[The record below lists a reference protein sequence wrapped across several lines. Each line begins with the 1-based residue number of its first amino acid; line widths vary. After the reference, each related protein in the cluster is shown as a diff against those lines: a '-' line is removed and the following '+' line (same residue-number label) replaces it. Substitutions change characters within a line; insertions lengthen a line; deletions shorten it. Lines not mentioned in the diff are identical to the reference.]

1 MKNAINWF
9 EIPVLDYERA
19 KKFYNTIL
27 DLEIM
32 DYHMPEKN
40 MKYGMFPYDMENMG
54 VGGAIV
60 EMAEM
65 KPSTDGSTVYL
76 NGGEDLNVALNKIE
90 AAGGKVFM
98 PKMDIDENG
107 FIAQFIDT
115 EGNRVAL
122 HSMG

>member
-19 KKFYNTIL
+19 KKFYSTTL
-27 DLEIM
+27 DLEIS
-32 DYHMPEKN
+32 DFHMPEKN
-40 MKYGMFPYDMENMG
+40 MKYGMFPYDMENGG

-76 NGGEDLNVALNKIE
+76 NAGEDLNVALNKVE
-90 AAGGKVFM
+90 AAGGKIFM

-107 FIAQFIDT
+107 FIAQFLDT

-122 HSMG
+122 HSMQ

>member
-9 EIPVLDYERA
+9 EIPASNYERA
-19 KKFYNTIL
+19 KTFYTTIL
-27 DLEIM
+27 GVEIM

-40 MKYGMFPYDMENMG
+40 MKYGIFPYDNENKG

-60 EMAEM
+60 EMEGAS
-65 KPSTDGSTVYL
+65 PSTDGSTVYF
-76 NGGEDLNVALNKIE
+76 NGGDDLSIALSKVE
-90 AAGGKVFM
+90 AAGGSILM
-98 PKMDIDENG
+98 PKTNIDENG
-107 FIAQFIDT
+107 FIAQFMDT

>member
-9 EIPVLDYERA
+9 EIPVNDYERA
-19 KKFYNTIL
+19 KTFYSTIL
-27 DLEIM
+27 DVEIT
-32 DYHMPEKN
+32 DFHMPEKQ
-40 MKYGMFPYDMENMG
+40 MKYGMFPYDMEGKG

-60 EMAEM
+60 EMQEM
-65 KPSTDGSTVYL
+65 NPSKDGSTVYL
-76 NGGEDLNVALNKIE
+76 NGGEDLSVPLSKVE
-90 AAGGKVFM
+90 AAGGHIFM
-98 PKMDIDENG
+98 PKMDINENG

>member
-9 EIPVLDYERA
+9 EIPVNNYERA
-19 KKFYNTIL
+19 KKFYGTIL
-27 DLEIM
+27 ELEII

-60 EMAEM
+60 QMKEM
-65 KPSTDGSTVYL
+65 KPSTDGATVYL
-76 NGGEDLNVALNKIE
+76 NGGDDLNVALSKVE
-90 AAGGKVFM
+90 AAGGQVIM
-98 PKMDIDENG
+98 PKTDIDENG
-107 FIAQFIDT
+107 FFAQFIDT

-122 HSMG
+122 HSMS

>member
-9 EIPVLDYERA
+9 EIPVNDYERA
-19 KKFYNTIL
+19 KKFYSEVLGETIT
-27 DLEIM
+27 DH
-32 DYHMPEKN
+32 HMEDKN
-40 MKYGMFPYDMENMG
+40 IKYGIFPYEMESHK

-60 EMAEM
+60 EMEGVN
-65 KPSTDGSTVYL
+65 PSADGSTVYL
-76 NGGEDLNVALNKIE
+76 NGGDDLAGPLSRVE
-90 AAGGKVFM
+90 SAGGTVIM
-98 PKMDIDENG
+98 PKTDIDENG

>member
-9 EIPVLDYERA
+9 EIPVNNYERA
-19 KKFYNTIL
+19 KKFYSEIL
-27 DLEIM
+27 DVEIT

-40 MKYGMFPYDMENMG
+40 MKYGMFPHDQENQG
-54 VGGAIV
+54 VGGGLV
-60 EMAEM
+60 EMAGM
-65 KPSTDGSTVYL
+65 NPSQDGSTVYL
-76 NGGEDLNVALNKIE
+76 NGGDDLNVPLSKVE

-98 PKMDIDENG
+98 PKTNIDENG

-122 HSMG
+122 HSMA